1 MTGYIIKV
9 EADPSS
15 DKIWVILSN
24 GNIKSQETAIAKE
37 GDTVID
43 FEKKPEEILIR
54 RETSLLRTFST
65 GYCRYVTA
73 TRADNTYYFPVF
85 RNISAGLT
93 TIKENSGKLPL
104 QDDSEER
111 KKDMEEKMEF
121 LQTVGWNQMSKTV
134 DELKVKLGA
143 FFGKALSEKKKSF
156 LLKALSFI
164 LKLIHAFREETLCIE
179 SVDGLPCYAKADS
192 IFKLPRELWFD
203 ASKLLTLV
211 YNTAVVKMQKIISR
225 VWNFGRKWRKLE
237 HIQRVFLYPSKKAV
251 LHLLNVEY
259 VSKNWKEDVFFSS
272 QFLNGCNPVLI
283 KKYTQQKIPAE
294 KLEVF
299 DCFFSL
305 SQAGIIYVVDYELL
319 DGIKENFHSGH
330 QQFLAAPIVL
340 LKEEDK
346 NLMPIAIQLR
356 QKPADDE
363 PIFTPNDGNAW
374 LLAKIWVRNA
384 DFYVHELSSHLL
396 RTHLM
401 GEAFFI
407 AVHGCLSRRHPILRL
422 LFESGRYTLPINVS
436 ARNTL
441 VNKDGFFM
449 KYTGIGEDAQ
459 WVILKKAYKQLTY
472 ESLCLPDDLKNRG
485 VENLSNYYYKQDGLR
500 IWEAIHKF
508 VQAVLNNYYKDDTA
522 IKDDLELKTFVDK
535 LYQTG
540 TGKKEGWPNSL
551 QTKEETAKF
560 LTMIMFTCSAQHA
573 AVNNG
578 QYDSYAWMPNGPTTM
593 RQPPP
598 KLKED
603 VTEEYIMNTLPD
615 INVTLE
621 SMSVARFLSQTSPDT
636 KLLGEYSDKVK
647 YEPKMKGPIE
657 EFNED
662 LKKIKEYID
671 ERSKTQEFPYEYL
684 HPALLENS
692 ITI

>member
-1 MTGYIIKV
+1 MTRYIIEV

-15 DKIWVILSN
+15 DKIWVILST

-43 FEKKPEEILIR
+43 FENKPEEILIR

-73 TRADNTYYFPVF
+73 TSPDNTYYFPIF

-111 KKDMEEKMEF
+111 KKDMEEKKIF
-121 LQTVGWNQMSKTV
+121 LQMVGWKQMSETV

-143 FFGKALSEKKKSF
+143 AVRNQAFFGKAPSEKAKKKSF
-156 LLKALSFI
+156 LVKAFSFI
-164 LKLIHAFREETLCIE
+164 LKLVHTFREEPLCIE
-179 SVDGLPCYAKADS
+179 SVDGLPCYAKANN
-192 IFKLPRELWFD
+192 IFKLPRELSFS

-211 YNTAVVKMQKIISR
+211 YNKAVVQMHKIIRR

-237 HIQRVFLYPSKKAV
+237 HIQRVFLYPSKKA
-251 LHLLNVEY
+251 EY
-259 VSKNWKEDVFFSS
+259 VSKNWKEDAFFSS

-283 KKYTQQKIPAE
+283 TKYTKQKIPAE
-294 KLEVF
+294 KLEMF
-299 DCFFSL
+299 YPDIKANIM
-305 SQAGIIYVVDYELL
+305 AGIIYVVDYELL
-319 DGIKENFHSGH
+319 DGIKENVHSGQ

-340 LKEEDK
+340 LKEKDK

-363 PIFTPNDGNAW
+363 PIYTPNDGNAW

-407 AVHGCLSRRHPILRL
+407 AVYGCLSRRHPILRL
-422 LFESGRYTLPINVS
+422 LFESGRYTLPINIS

-441 VNKDGFFM
+441 INDGGFFM

-459 WVILKKAYKQLTY
+459 WVILKRAYKQLTY
-472 ESLCLPDDLKNRG
+472 KSLCLPDDLKNRG
-485 VENLSNYYYKQDGLR
+485 VENLSNYYYKQDGLL
-500 IWEAIHKF
+500 IWRAIHKF
-508 VQAVLNNYYKDDTA
+508 VQAVVKNYYEDDTA
-522 IKDDLELKTFVDK
+522 IKRDSELKMFVDK

-540 TGKKEGWPNSL
+540 TGKKEVRQLCLDAQWTNNNEAASS
-551 QTKEETAKF
+551 QVEEGR
-560 LTMIMFTCSAQHA
+560 H
-573 AVNNG
+573 
-578 QYDSYAWMPNGPTTM
+578 
-593 RQPPP
+593 
-598 KLKED
+598 
-603 VTEEYIMNTLPD
+603 
-615 INVTLE
+615 
-621 SMSVARFLSQTSPDT
+621 
-636 KLLGEYSDKVK
+636 
-647 YEPKMKGPIE
+647 
-657 EFNED
+657 
-662 LKKIKEYID
+662 
-671 ERSKTQEFPYEYL
+671 
-684 HPALLENS
+684 
-692 ITI
+692 